1 MDFRS
6 SAAELI
12 RDKFHPACP
21 ASAIT
26 CVRQVLVLHIGKPV
40 QHAPPFN
47 YGWMRGGWAVPRW
60 LRMLLESG
68 WHTSK
73 IADSV
78 RNERYRGPG

>member
-12 RDKFHPACP
+12 CDKFHAACP

-40 QHAPPFN
+40 
-47 YGWMRGGWAVPRW
+47 
-60 LRMLLESG
+60 
-68 WHTSK
+68 
-73 IADSV
+73 
-78 RNERYRGPG
+78 

>member
-1 MDFRS
+1 MDFRSSAAELVREKFHPACLWRSESSDFRS

-40 QHAPPFN
+40 
-47 YGWMRGGWAVPRW
+47 
-60 LRMLLESG
+60 
-68 WHTSK
+68 
-73 IADSV
+73 
-78 RNERYRGPG
+78 

>member
-1 MDFRS
+1 MPNHELDSPPSLFAKSSIQRACGGESELMDFRS

-40 QHAPPFN
+40 
-47 YGWMRGGWAVPRW
+47 
-60 LRMLLESG
+60 
-68 WHTSK
+68 
-73 IADSV
+73 
-78 RNERYRGPG
+78 